1 MCDKIT
7 ILHLEDDIGD
17 SELIKKTI
25 ESEQPNWSINL
36 VKTGEEFEREV
47 LSNNFD
53 IILSDYKV
61 PGYSGMKA
69 LEFVRSRNT
78 FIPFIFVSG
87 SMGEELAVEMIK
99 KGATDYVLKD
109 KLFKLPASII
119 RALKEAKAEKEKLE
133 MQKRLKESEEK
144 YRQIIDT
151 ALVGVYQTNEDG
163 QIKFANQTTAQILDF
178 LSPDELK
185 QCNALE
191 FYKDHEE
198 RQKLLKILKTKGKA
212 KGFETELVTKAKQ
225 TKNVLM
231 SVNYVGDGYTGMML
245 DITDRR
251 KYIEG
256 LKAAKE
262 RAENLN
268 KIKSNFLGTIS
279 HEMRTPMIGILGFT
293 DLLRKEVKD
302 EEQKEVA
309 DIIYESSKRLM
320 NTLNLILDLSR
331 VESNK
336 QELQLCDVIISDTI
350 LTSIEVMKSLAKEK
364 GLYLETEI
372 KNSDIVVHIDE
383 SLFIK
388 VIHNLIDN
396 AIKFTEK
403 GGVKVQLDKEEFEN
417 KDYAVIR
424 VIDTGIGIDEQYH
437 SIIFEE
443 FRQVSEGLS
452 RSFEGTGLGL
462 TISKKYVELMGG
474 KISVKSTPGEGS
486 SFEVLFPI
494 VNVDKEE
501 VIYDVEQVSDK
512 GTDKME
518 QIPAFQIKPKILQ
531 VEDDWA
537 SSMYV
542 KKCLNGIADL
552 KQVKNGNDALEL
564 VKNQQFDVILMDIN
578 LKGSINGLEITE
590 KIRNLKNYEI
600 TPIVAVTAFAMKG
613 DKEEFLS
620 RGCTHY
626 LSKPFHKDELLDL
639 ISMLINK

>member
-1 MCDKIT
+1 MYGKIT
-7 ILHLEDDIGD
+7 ILNLEDDIGD
-17 SELIKKTI
+17 AELIKEAI
-25 ESEQPNWSINL
+25 ESEQPNWEITS
-36 VKTGEEFEREV
+36 VTTGEEFVREFIK
-47 LSNNFD
+47 NRYD

-61 PGYSGMKA
+61 PGYSGIKA
-69 LEFVRSRNT
+69 LELVRSKNSI
-78 FIPFIFVSG
+78 IPFIFVSG
-87 SMGEELAVEMIK
+87 SMGEEMAVEMIK

-109 KLFKLPASII
+109 KLFKLPAAII

-133 MQKRLKESEEK
+133 MQRRLKESEEK
-144 YRQIIDT
+144 YKQIIDT
-151 ALVGVYQTNEDG
+151 ALVGVYQTNEKG
-163 QIKFANQTTAQILDF
+163 EITFANQTMAQILDF

-185 QCNALE
+185 KYNALE
-191 FYKDHEE
+191 FYKDQEE
-198 RQKLLKILKTKGKA
+198 REKLLKILKSKGRA
-212 KGFETELVTKAKQ
+212 NGFETELVTKDNK

-231 SVNYVGDGYTGMML
+231 SVNYVGDSYTGMMV

-293 DLLRKEVKD
+293 DILRKEVKD

-336 QELQLCDVIISDTI
+336 QELQLCDVNISDTI
-350 LTSIEVMKSLAKEK
+350 MTSTEVLQSLAKEK
-364 GLYLETEI
+364 NLYLQTEI
-372 KNSDIVVHIDE
+372 KNHDIIVHLDE
-383 SLFIK
+383 SLLIK
-388 VIHNLIDN
+388 VINNLIDN
-396 AIKFTEK
+396 AIKFTDK
-403 GGVKVQLDKEEFEN
+403 GGVKIELESRQIDN
-417 KDYAVIR
+417 RDYAVIK

-474 KISVKSTPGEGS
+474 KISVHSKPGEGS
-486 SFEVLFPI
+486 TFEVIFPI
-494 VNVDKEE
+494 VNAEA
-501 VIYDVEQVSDK
+501 EQVLVEPEQETAKDIENVK
-512 GTDKME
+512 
-518 QIPAFQIKPKILQ
+518 QIPEFKIKPKILQ

-537 SSMYV
+537 SIMYV
-542 KKCLNGIADL
+542 KKCLNGKAEL
-552 KQVKNGNDALEL
+552 KQVKNGEEALEL
-564 VKNQQFDVILMDIN
+564 VKNEQFDVILMDIN
-578 LKGSINGLEITE
+578 LKGGMNGLEITE

-620 RGCTHY
+620 KGCTHY
-626 LSKPFHKDELLDL
+626 LAKPFHREELLDL
-639 ISMLINK
+639 INMLINK